1 VAGKLTRGQRFANR
15 FGNIREA
22 VAMALDTIRAS
33 KMRSFLTILGVFI
46 GVSSVI
52 AMASCIE
59 GLNRSMAKQISSL
72 GSETIRIRRF
82 PPFHAGDLPDS
93 LRLRK
98 YFNLNDVDGIRRTC
112 PAVGAVSI
120 LMLDGDRLKF
130 RGTTTGMTD
139 IYGADE
145 SFPVIQNVVVERGR
159 FYNAGDIERNMRVC
173 VIGADHVES
182 LFPGIDP
189 IGQWV
194 TVKGHKFEVIGIFA
208 RRGKFLG
215 QSLDDMF
222 VIPYTTFERMIG
234 GRRMVIDAR
243 PASAALL
250 PTAIDQ
256 ITDSLRRTR
265 GVPPEKPNDFEV
277 FTSDQL
283 MNIYKQI
290 TGAFYIV
297 MFAISGI
304 ALLVGG
310 IGVMNI
316 MLVAVTERTK
326 EIGIRKAIGA
336 RRSDILWQFLIEAM
350 TLTGLGGVLGIL
362 FGAGIG
368 QLVRALTPLPSYV
381 PPMAAILGFVF
392 SVGIGLFFGIW
403 PAAKAAKL
411 HPVDALRYE

>member
-1 VAGKLTRGQRFANR
+1 MAGRPTRAQRMANR

-22 VAMALDTIRAS
+22 VAMALDTIKVS

-82 PPFHAGDLPDS
+82 PPFHGGDLPDS

-98 YFNLNDVDGIRRTC
+98 YFTLNDVDGIKRTC

-120 LMLDGDRLKF
+120 LMLDGDRVKY

-139 IYGADE
+139 IYGADVA
-145 SFPVIQNVVVERGR
+145 FPEIQNVTVERGR
-159 FYNAGDIERNMRVC
+159 FYNDGDIERNMRVC

-182 LFPGIDP
+182 LFAGIDP

-194 TVKGHKFEVIGIFA
+194 TVKGHKFEVIGVFA
-208 RRGKFLG
+208 HRGKFLG
-215 QSLDDMF
+215 QSMDDMF

-256 ITDSLRRTR
+256 ITDSLRRSR

-297 MFAISGI
+297 MFAISSI
-304 ALLVGG
+304 ALMVGG

-316 MLVAVTERTK
+316 MLVAVTERTR

-336 RRSDILWQFLIEAM
+336 KRSDILWQFLIEAM
-350 TLTGLGGVLGIL
+350 TLTGLGGILGIL

-368 QLVRALTPLPSYV
+368 QLVRMLTPLPSYV
-381 PPMAAILGFVF
+381 PPMAAIAGFVF

-403 PAAKAAKL
+403 PAAKAARL